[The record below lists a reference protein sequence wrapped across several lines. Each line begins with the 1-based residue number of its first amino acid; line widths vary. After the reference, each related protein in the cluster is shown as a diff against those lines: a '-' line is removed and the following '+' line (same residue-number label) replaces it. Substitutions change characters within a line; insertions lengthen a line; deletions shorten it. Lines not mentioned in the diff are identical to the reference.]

1 MPKWV
6 LLKFCA
12 STWQFLCFLSAA
24 WKKKEEKK
32 KDLSIWKLIK
42 SSFIPNGCSCKLIK
56 IIQMTEK
63 DFNWLRI
70 AVQKKCISVWK
81 GFWVQP
87 AFRHA
92 GVGFSCYHVIDLF
105 LFYLL
110 LLKKS
115 LLLTSSVWEMPSPFC
130 KMWIL
135 IVHSYTLP
143 HALMQSRFLH
153 SGCSWRFR
161 NLPLRPRFWAF

>member
-70 AVQKKCISVWK
+70 AVQKKMYFCVERLLGSASIQACRSWI
-81 GFWVQP
+81 QLLP
-87 AFRHA
+87 
-92 GVGFSCYHVIDLF
+92 CYRFVSF
-105 LFYLL
+105 LFVVVE
-110 LLKKS
+110 KKS
-115 LLLTSSVWEMPSPFC
+115 FVDFISLRNAFTFLQNVDFNSPF
-130 KMWIL
+130 
-135 IVHSYTLP
+135 
-143 HALMQSRFLH
+143 LH
-153 SGCSWRFR
+153 FASCI
-161 NLPLRPRFWAF
+161 NAK